1 MESDS
6 GSDFEDQDSRLSNIQ
21 AYIGTFFEY
30 QFNGKVFPVPRVLQN
45 RYVFANKI
53 DKGCFGTVFDLYDT
67 TKQIYLAI
75 KLIVVSLKKNLTSLG
90 R

>member
-6 GSDFEDQDSRLSNIQ
+6 GSDYEDQDGKLGNIQ
-21 AYIGTFFEY
+21 AYIGTEFEY
-30 QFNGKVFPVPRVLQN
+30 QFNGKVFWVPRVLEN

-67 TKQIYLAI
+67 KNQIYLAI
-75 KLIVVSLKKNLTSLG
+75 KLIVVS
-90 R
+90 